1 MTRNRVARIRRNA
14 RRINGSR
21 VEQGQV
27 HRSMLL
33 RRETRVSGTRL
44 GNLGITVAEF
54 FNSET
59 FEDSFNF

>member
-1 MTRNRVARIRRNA
+1 MAAGLNRAKFIR
-14 RRINGSR
+14 
-21 VEQGQV
+21 QY
-27 HRSMLL
+27 RSMLL

-44 GNLGITVAEF
+44 ENLGITVVEF

>member
-1 MTRNRVARIRRNA
+1 MAPGLNRAKFIRRY
-14 RRINGSR
+14 
-21 VEQGQV
+21 
-27 HRSMLL
+27 RSMLL

-59 FEDSFNF
+59 FEFFQLLNSINLNEIYCR

>member
-1 MTRNRVARIRRNA
+1 MAAGLNRAKFIRRY
-14 RRINGSR
+14 
-21 VEQGQV
+21 
-27 HRSMLL
+27 RSMLL
-33 RRETRVSGTRL
+33 HRETRVSGTRL